1 MRVAFIS
8 TFPPAKCG
16 IAEYTYDLASAMLQ
30 LLRGRVSI
38 TVFRFNVREGASQDV
53 YDNLELVHI
62 VDIGTA
68 GQPDYDRILR
78 EVSKEGSFDVIHIQ
92 HEYSIFPADTKFLD
106 FLKELKKYCCRLIVT
121 LHNVRHPLHYP
132 GIEKLQRKI
141 CEVADVI
148 IVHSSLQE
156 MELVHQ
162 GAPQDKIVRIPH
174 GTRIAKL
181 VSKLDALKELNLN
194 IPSNF
199 RVVLVQG
206 FLRRDKGLHI
216 VLEAMDL
223 LLNKYNYR
231 EAVLLVAGQI
241 QSPEVN
247 REYVTEFL
255 NKLKRIEGHFVVLNK
270 YLTRREID
278 LVYSAADLIVFPY
291 VDVSGDIGV
300 SGAFHLALG
309 SFKPILCARV
319 PRLIECYEL
328 APRLTFPP
336 QNPEALA
343 AKMYLVLTNYERV
356 LSYMKPLIQ
365 YAHET
370 NWINVAKI
378 HLRLYAGE
386 EPYMM
391 DIHYEKLPHKTEY
404 VKVSKK
410 IPSPRPTGT

>member
-1 MRVAFIS
+1 
-8 TFPPAKCG
+8 
-16 IAEYTYDLASAMLQ
+16 MLQ
-30 LLRGRVSI
+30 LLRGRISI
-38 TVFRFNVREGASQDV
+38 TVFRFNVKEGTSQDT
-53 YDNLELVHI
+53 YENLELVRT
-62 VDIGTA
+62 VDVGIA
-68 GQPDYDRILR
+68 GQPDYGKILN
-78 EVSKEGSFDVIHIQ
+78 EVSREGQFDVIHIQ
-92 HEYSIFPADTKFLD
+92 HEYSIFPADAKFLD
-106 FLKELKKYCCRLIVT
+106 FLRELKRHCCQLIVT

-132 GIEKLQRKI
+132 GIEKFQRKL
-141 CEVADVI
+141 CEIVDVV

-156 MELVHQ
+156 MELLHQ
-162 GAPQDKIVRIPH
+162 GASQDKIVRIPH
-174 GTRIAKL
+174 GTRIARL

-199 RVVLVQG
+199 KIILVQG

-241 QSPEVN
+241 QGPEAN
-247 REYVTEFL
+247 KDYVTEFL
-255 NKLKRIEGHFVVLNK
+255 NKLKRIEGHFIVLNK

-386 EPYMM
+386 EPYMV
-391 DIHYEKLPHKTEY
+391 DLHYEKLPHKTEY
-404 VKVSKK
+404 IKVSKK
-410 IPSPRPTGT
+410 VPSSKSTSV

>member
-1 MRVAFIS
+1 MKIAFIS

-16 IAEYTYDLASAMLQ
+16 IAEYTYDLVTSIIQ
-30 LLRGRVSI
+30 LLSDRVDV
-38 TVFRFNVREGASQDV
+38 TVFRLNVKEGSSTDV
-53 YDNLELVHI
+53 YDMLSFVNA
-62 VDIGTA
+62 VDVGLA
-68 GQPDYDRILR
+68 GQPDYSRIIK
-78 EVSKEGSFDVIHIQ
+78 EVSKHGPFDVIHIQ
-92 HEYSIFPADTKFLD
+92 HEYSIFPAESKFID
-106 FLKELKKYCCRLIVT
+106 FLKELKRYCCQLVVT
-121 LHNVRHPLHYP
+121 MHNVRHPLHYP
-132 GIEKLQRKI
+132 GIEKFQRAL
-141 CEVADVI
+141 CENADVV

-162 GAPQDKIVRIPH
+162 GAPQDKIVRVPH
-174 GTRIAKL
+174 GTRIARL
-181 VSKLDALKELNLN
+181 VSKLDALRELNIA

-199 RVVLVQG
+199 KVILVQG

-216 VLEAMDL
+216 VLEAMDI
-223 LLNKYNYR
+223 LLNRYDYR

-241 QSPEVN
+241 QDVAAN
-247 REYVTEFL
+247 KDYVDEFMKKL
-255 NKLKRIEGHFVVLNK
+255 NKIQGHFVVLNK
-270 YLTRREID
+270 YLTRKELD

-309 SFKPILCARV
+309 SFKPVLCARV

-343 AKMYLVLTNYERV
+343 AKMYLVLTNYEKV

-386 EPYMM
+386 EPYML
-391 DIHYEKLPHKTEY
+391 DIHYEKLPYKTEY
-404 VKVSKK
+404 IKVGKK
-410 IPSPRPTGT
+410 VPSTK